1 MEFFKGLIEVSSLYE
16 PGGLIPLLSQVII
29 NEEVDAFNS
38 GQFFA
43 ALISGVILAFG
54 FQLLLT
60 NLSVATGVSY
70 LAHSS
75 NDSSSSSSN
84 SSNGNG
90 LVKTIGLAFGA
101 WTLVTVSLS
110 LFFACWLAVSLGQY
124 EAPLLGIT
132 TALVIW
138 ATYFSLLTWIS
149 STTVGSL
156 IGSVVKSATDGFQTL
171 FGTATA
177 AIGAKT
183 ASNQLVRTAEETAA
197 AVRREF
203 TDGLD
208 VDGLQENLQSYFS
221 QLAPSSVD
229 VESVEQ
235 EFERLVK
242 SADFGDAA
250 KGDMPEV
257 TRDAFVE
264 MLSDRTNLSKREVDT
279 VADRLY
285 KSWQRNTG
293 GSQSLGMSDLLGFV
307 ASASAGQIASE
318 GLSGR
323 LDQLVREVRGLK
335 EKERA
340 GSNDQSDSQSDSQSD
355 GNSGSSPIEHA
366 LSQGISSLIGMVTAK
381 TDLSDLD
388 TNRII
393 GQIKSAQKEL
403 SGQAGGISPRL
414 GDALSDDENIIETDV
429 EYYIHHAYIG
439 ELKSPQMEEVLRN
452 VLYDDAADTAE
463 LKQQLS
469 SIGRSVFKKALAD
482 RGLLTQQ
489 EIEGISTRMEIV
501 RQQTLKDVIAA
512 EAAVAEER
520 VRSQLDTFF
529 RYTPADELRG
539 SMGDRAFKALIEEEN
554 LEASYLRTRVGAIR
568 EDVFRQVMTEREDID
583 PNEAGELATRYH
595 QLLEKVIADAEGV
608 QEAAKVRV
616 QQQAKSVEDY
626 LRNTGKDEL
635 NPDDIKRD
643 LKTMLSEP
651 NEGIGRVRS
660 RVAKFDRDTL
670 VQLLSGRPEF
680 NESEVNSVVDSVEQN
695 WQSAMNAPQKVT
707 ASAQAK
713 YDEATNAIAEYL
725 RSTGKPELSPEGIQ
739 RDIQKLINHP
749 KAGMR
754 AMRYRLSKMDRDT
767 LVQLLSARED
777 MSEDEIN
784 QTVDSFTSSIAST
797 LKLPRRFARR
807 TQSRALSFK
816 SAFEDYLSN
825 TDKNELNPD
834 GIKRDMKLLLS
845 DPKLGASKL
854 GDRLGEMDDSTM
866 VALLAARPDTSE
878 EEAQQ
883 IVQQIA
889 DVRHQTMEQI
899 RSVQRNIES
908 VLNQILARIRGF
920 LDSLERPELNYD
932 SIERDVRLMMDD
944 PNAGFG
950 AMRDR
955 LSQFDRNTLVSLV
968 TSQGTVS
975 ERDANKVIDKVE
987 SAKNTVLT
995 KAERI
1000 ERQIESRLVAVKEQT
1015 AKQVEETK
1023 KAAEAASWWLF
1034 GTALIS
1040 AIGAAIGGAI
1050 AAG

>member
-1 MEFFKGLIEVSSLYE
+1 MDFFNGLIGAASFYE
-16 PGGLIPLLSQVII
+16 SGGLVPLLAQVII
-29 NEEVDAFNS
+29 NEEVESFNS

-43 ALISGVILAFG
+43 ALLSGVILSFG

-75 NDSSSSSSN
+75 NDSSSSSN
-84 SSNGNG
+84 SSGSSSS

-101 WTLVTVSLS
+101 WTVITVSLS
-110 LFFACWLAVSLGQY
+110 LFFACWLAVSLGKY
-124 EAPLLGIT
+124 DAPLLGIT

-177 AIGAKT
+177 AMGAKA
-183 ASNQLVRTAEETAA
+183 ASSQLVRTAEETAA

-208 VDGLQENLQSYFS
+208 VDGLQNNLQSYFS
-221 QLAPSSVD
+221 QLAPSNVD
-229 VESVEQ
+229 VESIEQ

-242 SADFGDAA
+242 SADFGDVAG
-250 KGDMPEV
+250 GDMPEV
-257 TRDAFVE
+257 TKDAFVE

-293 GSQSLGMSDLLGFV
+293 GSQSMGMGDLLGFV

-335 EKERA
+335 EKERT
-340 GSNDQSDSQSDSQSD
+340 GSNGQSDSDGDS
-355 GNSGSSPIEHA
+355 SGGPVEQA

-393 GQIKSAQKEL
+393 GEIKSAQKEI
-403 SGQAGGISPRL
+403 SGQAEGISPRL
-414 GDALSDDENIIETDV
+414 GNALSDDENIIETDV
-429 EYYIHHAYIG
+429 EYYIHHAYLG
-439 ELKSPQMEEVLRN
+439 ELKSAQMEEVFSN

-469 SIGRSVFKKALAD
+469 SINRSVFKEALAD

-489 EIEGISTRMEIV
+489 EIESISTRMEIV

-512 EAAVAEER
+512 EAAFAEER

-529 RYTPADELRG
+529 RYTPANELRG
-539 SMGDRAFKALIEEEN
+539 DMGDRAFRALIEEEN
-554 LEASYLRTRVGAIR
+554 LDADYLRTRIGAIR
-568 EDVFRQVMTEREDID
+568 EDVFRQAMTGRDDID
-583 PNEAGELATRYH
+583 PNEAGELATRYR
-595 QLLEKVIADAEGV
+595 QLLDKVIADADGA

-626 LRNTGKDEL
+626 LRNTGKEAL
-635 NPDDIKRD
+635 NPEGIKRD
-643 LKTMLSEP
+643 LKTLLSEP
-651 NEGIGRVRS
+651 NEGISRVRG

-695 WQSAMNAPQKVT
+695 WQAAMNTPQKVT

-739 RDIQKLINHP
+739 RDVEKLINHP

-777 MSEDEIN
+777 LSEDEIN
-784 QTVDSFTSSIAST
+784 QVIDSFTSSIASVV
-797 LKLPRRFARR
+797 KMPRRFARR

-816 SAFEDYLSN
+816 TALEDYLSN

-834 GIKRDMKLLLS
+834 GIKRDLKLLLS
-845 DPKLGASKL
+845 DPKLGASQL
-854 GDRLGEMDDSTM
+854 GDRLSEMDDSTM

-878 EEAQQ
+878 EEARQ
-883 IVQQIA
+883 IVQQMA
-889 DVRHQTMEQI
+889 DVRYQTMEQI
-899 RSVQRNIES
+899 RSVKRNIDS
-908 VLNQILARIRGF
+908 VLNQIFARIRSF
-920 LDSLERPELNYD
+920 LDSLERPELDYNG
-932 SIERDVRLMMDD
+932 IERDVRLMMDD

-968 TSQGTVS
+968 TSQGSIS
-975 ERDANKVIDKVE
+975 ERDANRVIDKVE
-987 SAKNTVLT
+987 SAKDTVLT

-1015 AKQVEETK
+1015 AQQVEDTK

-1034 GTALIS
+1034 GTALVS
-1040 AIGAAIGGAI
+1040 AICASIGGAI
-1050 AAG
+1050 AVG

>member
-1 MEFFKGLIEVSSLYE
+1 MEFVNGLKWATSLYD
-16 PGGLIPLLSQVII
+16 PGELASLLAQVIV
-29 NEEVDAFNS
+29 NEEYRSFNG

-43 ALISGVILAFG
+43 ALLSGVILAFG

-75 NDSSSSSSN
+75 NSSDSDSDSSGS
-84 SSNGNG
+84 

-101 WTLVTVSLS
+101 WTLITVSLA
-110 LFFACWLAVSLGQY
+110 LFFACWLAVSLGEY
-124 EAPLLGIT
+124 EEPLLGIT
-132 TALVIW
+132 IALVIW

-156 IGSVVKSATDGFQTL
+156 IGSVIKSATDGFQTL

-177 AIGAKT
+177 AIGAKA
-183 ASNQLVRTAEETAA
+183 ASSQVVRTAEETAA

-208 VDGLQENLQSYFS
+208 IDGLQNNLQSYFS
-221 QLAPSSVD
+221 KLVPSSVD
-229 VESVEQ
+229 VESIEQ
-235 EFERLVK
+235 EFEKLIK
-242 SADFGDAA
+242 SADFGDVA
-250 KGDMPEV
+250 KGDMPEI
-257 TRDAFVE
+257 TRDLFVE
-264 MLSDRTNLSKREVDT
+264 MLSDRTNLSEREVND

-293 GSQSLGMSDLLGFV
+293 SKQSGGMNDLLSFV

-323 LDQLVREVRGLK
+323 LDKLVREVQGIKDSGDRTTDGD
-335 EKERA
+335 
-340 GSNDQSDSQSDSQSD
+340 GSQDKSSD
-355 GNSGSSPIEHA
+355 GPLA
-366 LSQGISSLIGMVTAK
+366 QAMSQGISSVIGMVTAK
-381 TDLSDLD
+381 AGLSDLD
-388 TNRII
+388 ANKII
-393 GQIKSAQKEL
+393 GQIKAAQKEI
-403 SGQAGGISPRL
+403 SGQAEGISPRL
-414 GDALSDDENIIETDV
+414 GDALSADENIIETDV

-439 ELKSPQMEEVLRN
+439 ELKSPQMEEVFRN
-452 VLYDDAADTAE
+452 VLYDDAANTTE

-469 SIGRSVFKKALAD
+469 SIDRKIFQEALAA
-482 RGLLTQQ
+482 RGLLTQS
-489 EIEGISTRMEIV
+489 EIKDISTRMEIV
-501 RQQTLKDVIAA
+501 RQQTLKDVVSAEAVAA
-512 EAAVAEER
+512 EAR
-520 VRSQLDTFF
+520 VQQQLETFF
-529 RYTPADELRG
+529 RYTPVSELRSEMG
-539 SMGDRAFKALIEEEN
+539 SRAFRALIEEEN
-554 LEASYLRTRVGAIR
+554 LDAEYLRTRVGEIR
-568 EDVFRQVMTEREDID
+568 ADVFRQAMTGREDID

-595 QLLEKVIADAEGV
+595 QQLDKVIADAESV

-616 QQQAKSVEDY
+616 QQQAKSVEEY
-626 LRNTGKDEL
+626 LRNTGREEL

-643 LKTMLSEP
+643 LAKLLSEP
-651 NEGIGRVRS
+651 DEGISRVRG

-670 VQLLSGRPEF
+670 VQLLAGRPEF
-680 NESEVNSVVDSVEQN
+680 SEGDVNSVVDSVEQN
-695 WQSAMNAPQKVT
+695 WHAAMSTPQKVT
-707 ASAQAK
+707 ATAQAK

-739 RDIQKLINHP
+739 RDVEKLINHP

-777 MSEDEIN
+777 LSEDEIN
-784 QTVDSFTSSIAST
+784 QTIDSLTSSIQSVV
-797 LKLPRRFARR
+797 KLPRRFARR
-807 TQSRALSFK
+807 TQSRALSFQT
-816 SAFEDYLSN
+816 ALEDYLSN
-825 TDKNELNPD
+825 TDKSELNPD
-834 GIKRDMKLLLS
+834 GIKRDLKLLLS

-854 GDRLGEMDDSTM
+854 GDRLSEMDDSTM
-866 VALLAARPDTSE
+866 VALLAQRSDMSE
-878 EEAQQ
+878 EEARQV
-883 IVQQIA
+883 VQQMA

-899 RSVQRNIES
+899 RSVKRNVES
-908 VLNQILARIRGF
+908 VLNQIFARIRRF

-932 SIERDVRLMMDD
+932 GIEHDVRLMMDD

-968 TSQGTVS
+968 TSQGSIS
-975 ERDANKVIDKVE
+975 ERDANRVIDKVE
-987 SAKNTVLT
+987 SARDNVLG

-1000 ERQIESRLVAVKEQT
+1000 ERQIESRLVAIKEQT
-1015 AKQVEETK
+1015 SKQVEDTK

-1040 AIGAAIGGAI
+1040 AVCAAIGGVI
-1050 AAG
+1050 ATG